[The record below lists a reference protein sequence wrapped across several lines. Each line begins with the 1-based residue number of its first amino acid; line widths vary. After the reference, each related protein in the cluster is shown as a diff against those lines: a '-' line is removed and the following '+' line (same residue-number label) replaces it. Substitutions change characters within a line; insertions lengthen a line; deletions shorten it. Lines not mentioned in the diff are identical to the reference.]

1 MKHIYGQKK
10 RAANIVVDKAR
21 RYMEATVYSEL
32 DEDDGNK
39 MIYKMARDRD
49 ENNKDVKGGT
59 VIKDKNGKL
68 ITDKW
73 QC

>member
-39 MIYKMARDRD
+39 MIYKMAR
-49 ENNKDVKGGT
+49 GQG
-59 VIKDKNGKL
+59 
-68 ITDKW
+68 
-73 QC
+73 